1 MARIFNSE
9 KSQFMKQ
16 ATEIYHK
23 NKVGQYSKYLDSNP
37 IFITYYSL
45 NMVQSRTG
53 ALGQA
58 YDDLGP
64 NSPLRYNKITELPV
78 YRVQQLQP
86 QGNYEDGNYDVE
98 IDISDMTI
106 LPNTVRPRPSDY
118 FCISL
123 PNCKKLLFRV
133 NNFRNNTIQS
143 NDFYSVDADLR
154 EDGDHC
160 CDAIEKQVVETYH
173 CVFENIGTQ
182 DNCFIKLD
190 DETKA
195 SDTMS
200 TIETLSTMYHDLF
213 YHDSIGDYI
222 FCPGNTLGFHHDHP
236 TSCYYDIYLAK
247 FINDAM
253 LFFTGDYASTSVV
266 TYDDNI
272 PKLFEYMFKHTLWHA
287 LITKNTS
294 LLARYPYYFGRPI
307 SKTFSPI
314 VYYIDGQSFGF
325 DLVLDS
331 KTKQTRPDLA
341 EYFPHKLIAKILG
354 SETTS
359 TGNTASKSNSVNLDF
374 DIVDLDNVAATANQS
389 KITHYDSDNNP
400 TYIVKAKNN
409 TNNDKPTVDET
420 SISSDDNTD
429 MVYNIICNYFRGESI
444 TYDVDSLVN
453 TLYHYTLWSYHMIP
467 VVIYILK
474 SVYSGYFKSTL
485 Q

>member
-1 MARIFNSE
+1 MARVFNSE
-9 KSQFMKQ
+9 KSQFMQQ

-53 ALGQA
+53 SLGQV
-58 YDDLGP
+58 YDELGP

-106 LPNTVRPRPSDY
+106 LPNTVRPRPSDF
-118 FCISL
+118 FCIAL

-154 EDGDHC
+154 DDGEHC
-160 CDAIEKQVVETYH
+160 CDEIEMQVVESYH

-182 DNCFIKLD
+182 DNCLIKLD
-190 DETKA
+190 DEAKA

-200 TIETLSTMYHDLF
+200 TIETLSAMYHDLF
-213 YHDSIGDYI
+213 YHDEIGDYI
-222 FCPGNTLGFHHDHP
+222 FCPENSFGFHHDHP
-236 TSCYYDIYLAK
+236 SSCYYDIYLAK
-247 FINDAM
+247 FINDSM

-266 TYDDNI
+266 TYDDNL
-272 PKLFEYMFKHTLWHA
+272 PKLFEFMFKHTLWHA

-294 LLARYPYYFGRPI
+294 LLSKYPYFFGKPI
-307 SKTFSPI
+307 TKTFSPI
-314 VYYIDGQSFGF
+314 IYYINGQCYGF

-331 KTKQTRPDLA
+331 KTKQNRPDLA
-341 EYFPHKLIAKILG
+341 EYFPHKLIGRILG
-354 SETTS
+354 DDSETTEE
-359 TGNTASKSNSVNLDF
+359 TPAAMDF
-374 DIVDLDNVAATANQS
+374 NIVDLDNISAAQP
-389 KITHYDSDNNP
+389 KMIQHGDSSTGP
-400 TYIVKAKNN
+400 TYITKAKNN
-409 TNNDKPTVDET
+409 TNNVKPVVSET
-420 SISSDDNTD
+420 NPSSDDNTD
-429 MVYNIICNYFRGESI
+429 MVYDMVCNYFSGNQI
-444 TYDVDSLVN
+444 TFDTDTLVN

-467 VVIYILK
+467 VIIFILK

-485 Q
+485 